1 MSKPTPPARPGIPP
15 RFPATAEQIM
25 SQVSA
30 FYARVRQDEALAP
43 VFANHVSDWPPH
55 ENKIAA
61 FWRNAI
67 LHERCYDG
75 NPQRIHIE
83 RPDIRP
89 ELFDHWLDLFEEV
102 AHSTLPAETAL
113 PWVALARRIG
123 VGMKVGVQSARQ
135 PKDAPP
141 ILR

>member
-1 MSKPTPPARPGIPP
+1 MTRPKLPP
-15 RFPATAEQIM
+15 RFPATPAQIDA
-25 SQVSA
+25 QVQV
-30 FYARVRQDEALAP
+30 FYTRVRQDAILGP
-43 VFANHVSDWPPH
+43 VFDKHVTDWPAH
-55 ENKIAA
+55 EEKIAA

-67 LHERCYDG
+67 LFERSYDG

-83 RPDIRP
+83 RSDIAP
-89 ELFDHWLDLFEEV
+89 EMFAHWLDLFEEV
-102 AHSTLPAETAL
+102 ATQTLPPETAI

-123 VGMKVGVQSARQ
+123 TGMRAGVQSART